1 MKKNLFRNLVIAVFT
16 ILSFVSIA
24 QPVNDLCA
32 GATPLTLG
40 NPCVNGTVVGAND
53 NITSTAGC
61 QAGGGVNQHLD
72 VWYSFVATGSQ
83 FDATFT
89 SSAPFTG
96 NIEFLLVTG
105 ACGAQSIVSS
115 SCAASPMTVTVPGLT
130 IGTTYYVIVSKQ
142 GSGTAGPF
150 TICNYNTT
158 TSACTANDDCFTAQ
172 NITLNA
178 VGAASV
184 CTPGCNTGAA
194 PGLDFVG
201 NNCEDML
208 NPTVWY
214 TFTTGATA
222 ASINI
227 NLTSATMT
235 NPEYTIYSNTSLCF
249 GPYNI
254 LNCLEGTGGSA
265 TTTSLVVAP
274 NTTYYIAVSDATGDQ
289 GNFNLCIA
297 QNADNSACNTN
308 NNLVVSA
315 TSMGSPLTGPYK
327 PGEVVSFC
335 YTITD
340 WQQINCNYIGAV
352 VPSFGDCWAAS
363 SFNAQGMP
371 VNITTPLNVNGVIQP
386 CPPGPPCS
394 WSTCVGTPAGT
405 WNWFPA
411 GAAQYNVAGG
421 SLPVGA
427 AMGAGWYFLS
437 SYDPFTEACTGDP
450 TDPDF
455 TYGDGN
461 FPACGTN
468 TFDYTLCFN
477 LTAGPAGNCG
487 TGLTDCGV
495 SFKTYADGEFGAWNS
510 IGCTADISTVS
521 SATFA
526 CCAPPNMTSS
536 NTYTLC
542 SGSAVSLPLTSDIAA
557 TYSWIATNN
566 TNVTGESTTA
576 QTTNTLNN
584 TLTNT
589 TSSVQVV
596 VYTITPTSTTSCLG
610 VAQTVTV
617 TVYPKPTTTASTT
630 GTLTCTTT
638 TVSLSSTLAGTSY
651 TWTAPAG
658 GSVGS
663 ANTQST
669 SASGAAGTYTLLVQS
684 AAGCTFSTTTVVTQ
698 NITPPTPTAS
708 NSTTLSCTITTAVLT
723 GAGGGTY
730 VWSGPG
736 ITAGGSTSTPTV
748 NAPGNYTV
756 TVTAANGCTAAAT
769 TSLTQNIV
777 IPSVTASA
785 NQTLTCTTPT
795 VTLTGSATPSTC
807 TPIWTGGV
815 ITGSTTYT
823 ATATAANVYTLT
835 VTDPASG
842 CTNFATTQIFP
853 SAGAPTAT
861 ITSSALTIDCNNA
874 TQSVTV
880 TSTPNTDVTYTWN
893 TPPSTVSANGDIATF
908 NSSNTYI
915 CTVTNTLSNCSTP
928 VQVVITTNTVAPTGL
943 SAGSNQTLSCSAASV
958 TLNGSVSSP
967 TNVVLNWGASVCGTQ
982 TTAVTSACA
991 AGVYTLTATNP
1002 ANGCVATST
1011 VEVFPNAGAPAVTI
1025 TSTALVIDCNN
1036 ATQSVTV
1043 TSTPSADVVYNWNN
1057 TPSSA
1062 SVDSSIAVFNN
1073 AGTYICSVTNT
1084 LSNCSTPVQ
1093 VVVTTNT
1100 TAPIGVSAG
1109 SNQTLTC
1116 ASTSVALN
1124 GSVTTPTNVLL
1135 DWGTSVCGTQ
1145 TTAVTAACVAG
1156 VYTLTA
1162 TDPANGCVATS
1173 SVEVFPNA
1181 GAPTATIS
1189 STALVIDCNNASQ
1202 SVTVTSTPNTN
1213 VTYTWNIAPA
1223 TLSTDGSIVSFTSP
1237 NTYICAVTNTLS
1249 NCSTPVQVVVTTNTT
1264 VPTAVTT
1271 DTTIPCGASSII
1283 LDAVSSATNVSY
1295 NWTTSGAG
1303 IISTPTASSTSV
1315 NSAGQYEVTV
1325 TDNTNGC
1332 STTSTVNVTS
1342 ISVTAAFTANPTSG
1356 TAPLLVNFT
1365 NQTPGVGNVYSWNFA
1380 DDNNNTSSA
1389 TNPSHTYNTT
1399 GNYIVT
1405 LVVTDASG
1413 LCSAT
1418 ATISID
1424 VFENAS
1430 IVVPNVFTPN
1440 GDGKNDIFKITTT
1453 GMKDLNC
1460 DIFNRW
1466 GTKVFT
1472 IDGVN
1477 GFWDGIN
1484 SNDGTYFFILTATGF
1499 DGAEY
1504 KQQGYINLFK

>member
-1 MKKNLFRNLVIAVFT
+1 M
-16 ILSFVSIA
+16 
-24 QPVNDLCA
+24 
-32 GATPLTLG
+32 
-40 NPCVNGTVVGAND
+40 VV
-53 NITSTAGC
+53 
-61 QAGGGVNQHLD
+61 
-72 VWYSFVATGSQ
+72 
-83 FDATFT
+83 
-89 SSAPFTG
+89 
-96 NIEFLLVTG
+96 
-105 ACGAQSIVSS
+105 
-115 SCAASPMTVTVPGLT
+115 
-130 IGTTYYVIVSKQ
+130 
-142 GSGTAGPF
+142 
-150 TICNYNTT
+150 
-158 TSACTANDDCFTAQ
+158 
-172 NITLNA
+172 
-178 VGAASV
+178 
-184 CTPGCNTGAA
+184 
-194 PGLDFVG
+194 
-201 NNCEDML
+201 
-208 NPTVWY
+208 
-214 TFTTGATA
+214 
-222 ASINI
+222 
-227 NLTSATMT
+227 
-235 NPEYTIYSNTSLCF
+235 
-249 GPYNI
+249 
-254 LNCLEGTGGSA
+254 
-265 TTTSLVVAP
+265 
-274 NTTYYIAVSDATGDQ
+274 
-289 GNFNLCIA
+289 
-297 QNADNSACNTN
+297 
-308 NNLVVSA
+308 
-315 TSMGSPLTGPYK
+315 
-327 PGEVVSFC
+327 
-335 YTITD
+335 
-340 WQQINCNYIGAV
+340 
-352 VPSFGDCWAAS
+352 
-363 SFNAQGMP
+363 
-371 VNITTPLNVNGVIQP
+371 
-386 CPPGPPCS
+386 
-394 WSTCVGTPAGT
+394 
-405 WNWFPA
+405 
-411 GAAQYNVAGG
+411 
-421 SLPVGA
+421 
-427 AMGAGWYFLS
+427 
-437 SYDPFTEACTGDP
+437 
-450 TDPDF
+450 
-455 TYGDGN
+455 
-461 FPACGTN
+461 
-468 TFDYTLCFN
+468 
-477 LTAGPAGNCG
+477 
-487 TGLTDCGV
+487 
-495 SFKTYADGEFGAWNS
+495 
-510 IGCTADISTVS
+510 
-521 SATFA
+521 
-526 CCAPPNMTSS
+526 
-536 NTYTLC
+536 
-542 SGSAVSLPLTSDIAA
+542 
-557 TYSWIATNN
+557 
-566 TNVTGESTTA
+566 
-576 QTTNTLNN
+576 TTNT
-584 TLTNT
+584 
-589 TSSVQVV
+589 
-596 VYTITPTSTTSCLG
+596 
-610 VAQTVTV
+610 TV
-617 TVYPKPTTTASTT
+617 PTTTINVSGVLTCSVPSA
-630 GTLTCTTT
+630 TLT
-638 TVSLSSTLAGTSY
+638 
-651 TWTAPAG
+651 
-658 GSVGS
+658 
-663 ANTQST
+663 
-669 SASGAAGTYTLLVQS
+669 AA
-684 AAGCTFSTTTVVTQ
+684 
-698 NITPPTPTAS
+698 
-708 NSTTLSCTITTAVLT
+708 
-723 GAGGGTY
+723 
-730 VWSGPG
+730 
-736 ITAGGSTSTPTV
+736 STSTP
-748 NAPGNYTV
+748 V
-756 TVTAANGCTAAAT
+756 TFLWNTGATTQSISLTTAGPCTAIVTDPSNGC
-769 TSLTQNIV
+769 
-777 IPSVTASA
+777 
-785 NQTLTCTTPT
+785 
-795 VTLTGSATPSTC
+795 
-807 TPIWTGGV
+807 
-815 ITGSTTYT
+815 TYT
-823 ATATAANVYTLT
+823 ATA
-835 VTDPASG
+835 SI
-842 CTNFATTQIFP
+842 TQ
-853 SAGAPTAT
+853 
-861 ITSSALTIDCNNA
+861 
-874 TQSVTV
+874 
-880 TSTPNTDVTYTWN
+880 
-893 TPPSTVSANGDIATF
+893 
-908 NSSNTYI
+908 
-915 CTVTNTLSNCSTP
+915 
-928 VQVVITTNTVAPTGL
+928 NTVAPTGL

-958 TLNGSVSSP
+958 TLNGSVSTP
-967 TNVVLNWGASVCGTQ
+967 TNVVLDWGASVCGTQ

-991 AGVYTLTATNP
+991 AGVYTLTATDP
-1002 ANGCVATST
+1002 SNGCVSTST
-1011 VEVFPNAGAPAVTI
+1011 VEVFPNAGAPTVTI

-1237 NTYICAVTNTLS
+1237 NTYICTVTNTLS

-1271 DTTIPCGASSII
+1271 DTTIACGASSII

-1472 IDGVN
+1472 IIGVN

>member
-1 MKKNLFRNLVIAVFT
+1 M
-16 ILSFVSIA
+16 
-24 QPVNDLCA
+24 
-32 GATPLTLG
+32 
-40 NPCVNGTVVGAND
+40 
-53 NITSTAGC
+53 
-61 QAGGGVNQHLD
+61 
-72 VWYSFVATGSQ
+72 
-83 FDATFT
+83 
-89 SSAPFTG
+89 
-96 NIEFLLVTG
+96 
-105 ACGAQSIVSS
+105 
-115 SCAASPMTVTVPGLT
+115 
-130 IGTTYYVIVSKQ
+130 
-142 GSGTAGPF
+142 
-150 TICNYNTT
+150 
-158 TSACTANDDCFTAQ
+158 
-172 NITLNA
+172 
-178 VGAASV
+178 
-184 CTPGCNTGAA
+184 
-194 PGLDFVG
+194 
-201 NNCEDML
+201 
-208 NPTVWY
+208 
-214 TFTTGATA
+214 
-222 ASINI
+222 
-227 NLTSATMT
+227 
-235 NPEYTIYSNTSLCF
+235 
-249 GPYNI
+249 
-254 LNCLEGTGGSA
+254 
-265 TTTSLVVAP
+265 
-274 NTTYYIAVSDATGDQ
+274 
-289 GNFNLCIA
+289 
-297 QNADNSACNTN
+297 
-308 NNLVVSA
+308 
-315 TSMGSPLTGPYK
+315 
-327 PGEVVSFC
+327 
-335 YTITD
+335 
-340 WQQINCNYIGAV
+340 
-352 VPSFGDCWAAS
+352 
-363 SFNAQGMP
+363 
-371 VNITTPLNVNGVIQP
+371 
-386 CPPGPPCS
+386 
-394 WSTCVGTPAGT
+394 
-405 WNWFPA
+405 
-411 GAAQYNVAGG
+411 
-421 SLPVGA
+421 
-427 AMGAGWYFLS
+427 
-437 SYDPFTEACTGDP
+437 
-450 TDPDF
+450 
-455 TYGDGN
+455 
-461 FPACGTN
+461 
-468 TFDYTLCFN
+468 
-477 LTAGPAGNCG
+477 
-487 TGLTDCGV
+487 
-495 SFKTYADGEFGAWNS
+495 
-510 IGCTADISTVS
+510 
-521 SATFA
+521 
-526 CCAPPNMTSS
+526 
-536 NTYTLC
+536 
-542 SGSAVSLPLTSDIAA
+542 
-557 TYSWIATNN
+557 
-566 TNVTGESTTA
+566 
-576 QTTNTLNN
+576 
-584 TLTNT
+584 
-589 TSSVQVV
+589 
-596 VYTITPTSTTSCLG
+596 
-610 VAQTVTV
+610 
-617 TVYPKPTTTASTT
+617 
-630 GTLTCTTT
+630 
-638 TVSLSSTLAGTSY
+638 
-651 TWTAPAG
+651 
-658 GSVGS
+658 
-663 ANTQST
+663 
-669 SASGAAGTYTLLVQS
+669 
-684 AAGCTFSTTTVVTQ
+684 TQ

-807 TPIWTGGV
+807 TPVWTGGV

-842 CTNFATTQIFP
+842 CANFATTQIFP

-1332 STTSTVNVTS
+1332 SITSTVNVTS

-1440 GDGKNDIFKITTT
+1440 GDGKNDIFTTT

-1472 IDGVN
+1472 INGVN